1 MKKVFALIGILF
13 MFGWAA
19 ASADTLVLP
28 ASLTVVEEEA
38 FMGDTSLDEV
48 VLPEGIREIKADA
61 FAGSSLSSIHLP
73 ASLESIADGALPA
86 PGSVTVT
93 AEEGTW
99 AFDWAVEKGYIE
111 GTVTE
116 YTSVSS
122 FEYEIESMECTITK
136 YHGDDTVV
144 IIPRTIEGVPVTK
157 IGDYAFIE
165 DPGLREYEWI
175 TNEYGEGVGIERVE
189 IPSSIRSIGTGAFY
203 ACHELLEI
211 VLPQSIVDI
220 GPDAFA
226 YCESLTSVSLP
237 RGITAIKE
245 STFQGCANLV
255 SVHMGDNVT
264 MIGNQAFTDCSNL
277 IDIVIPNSVSSI
289 GDCAFS
295 GCTGLTCITIPES
308 VERIGGS
315 IFDGCISLTAI
326 RVSPDND
333 AFCSSDGV
341 LYDKSMKILV
351 QYPSGKM
358 DAMYSIPE
366 GVTAIEQRAF
376 CLCPYLQHIIIPDS
390 MLSMQDYAFY
400 DVNIRSMAVSGE
412 VLGRLKSQGSYFI
425 HNYDIPIEVYCRINA
440 SETDL
445 QIPDCLNGVPMF
457 KYSVDNDE
465 ATITNV
471 SCGWAD
477 EIVIPDSIIGVPVV
491 GIAENCFSNEMLC
504 SIIIPNSVTFI
515 GDSAF
520 SECYGLKNV
529 TLGNGIKSIG
539 NCAFSSCSSLEEIT
553 IPDGVTVIE
562 TGTFK
567 YCEDLHSVSLGQN
580 TVEIGDE
587 AFSGC
592 TSLKSICIPA
602 SVEAIG
608 YNCFDNCIALE
619 SIDVDPNNEHYR
631 SDNGVLIGK
640 YEYASSDSLFGNGFF
655 SDVVLTYPYG
665 KMDNVYFCN
674 AANGVAPFA
683 FRNCQYLREVYF
695 TQESSWVKVAKDAF
709 VNCNALERVEFA
721 PNGFIMDVQNS
732 ALNNCPNLEVVSFAD
747 VNLYYSYNFDPFKN
761 SGNPTVI
768 VDPGQEK
775 WCIRHGIAYIYA
787 EENPDSDLEADIIQT
802 QPSYGQIVE
811 VGSEIQ
817 VSANVNGG
825 IQPLEYNFALSVN
838 GNAPVASGWISQN
851 TYTFEAS
858 AKGSYNCFVVV
869 RDSERNR
876 CLSDA
881 VFGTIGEPG
890 QMVSGTLCAG
900 DGWTIKW
907 QITYD
912 EDGQGNKI
920 DAQLYIYLEGANA
933 SNGSLMLYSEL
944 DNVFLMPWLTDEYGF
959 TKDMFTKI
967 SITGGNASPFEI
979 VSDTFSGYVNVGLVD
994 LKYVRIIQSHA
1005 FEGCGNL
1012 KQVNYD
1018 AKLVDIGAAAF
1029 KNCNK
1034 LIKFNGENHII
1045 AIGDEAFENTLI
1057 SSFTF
1062 EKTTMIGAKAFANT
1076 GLKRIVLWEQVS
1088 DIGEEAFDGCNDLT
1102 ICCYYDSA
1110 AYNFAVSNGIGYEL
1124 LDSIDQF
1131 LKNKTTKLDDS
1142 LLRIT
1147 ADLSLAA
1154 YTAGMSSD
1162 ADVREYL
1169 RALGFNNLYS
1179 NYGGGGTMFN
1189 SGSLQFTIGTKTF
1202 NADENCNTDVLI
1214 VVAQGSKNIYEL
1226 FQDMFTGNGS
1236 HRVNGYRTNDVVW
1249 DFYHDIMWGKESDGV
1264 NGIMDVIDLH
1274 KNYKVILTGHSLGG
1288 AAVNLVAAELTK
1300 TYFGR
1305 DNVYCYTFGAID
1317 SIPAANPVSTG
1328 YENIHNVYNWSD
1340 TWSPNPEEFGSR
1352 LNSGVGSMN
1361 GKFGH
1366 IDLFDHDFR
1375 SESDKS
1381 KAAETQ
1387 MIDAVN
1393 HAMHNYVAAVYGGE
1407 VTH

>member
-1 MKKVFALIGILF
+1 
-13 MFGWAA
+13 
-19 ASADTLVLP
+19 
-28 ASLTVVEEEA
+28 
-38 FMGDTSLDEV
+38 MGDTSLDEV
-48 VLPEGIREIKADA
+48 VLPEGLTEIQANA
-61 FAGSSLSSIHLP
+61 FADSSLSAINLPSTLTSIG
-73 ASLESIADGALPA
+73 EGALPD
-86 PGSVTVT
+86 PGTVMVT
-93 AEEGTW
+93 ATEGSW
-99 AFDWAVEKGYIE
+99 AYEWALEAGYIGLQE
-111 GTVTE
+111 
-116 YTSVSS
+116 SS
-122 FEYEIESMECTITK
+122 IDDFIIENGRIKK
-136 YHGDDTVV
+136 YIGSGGEVV
-144 IIPRTIEGVPVTK
+144 I
-157 IGDYAFIE
+157 
-165 DPGLREYEWI
+165 
-175 TNEYGEGVGIERVE
+175 
-189 IPSSIRSIGTGAFY
+189 PSKDKNGNSIVSIG
-203 ACHELLEI
+203 
-211 VLPQSIVDI
+211 SN
-220 GPDAFA
+220 AFA
-226 YCESLTSVSLP
+226 DCE
-237 RGITAIKE
+237 
-245 STFQGCANLV
+245 
-255 SVHMGDNVT
+255 NVT
-264 MIGNQAFTDCSNL
+264 R
-277 IDIVIPNSVSSI
+277 IVIPCGVK
-289 GDCAFS
+289 
-295 GCTGLTCITIPES
+295 TIWE
-308 VERIGGS
+308 
-315 IFDGCISLTAI
+315 
-326 RVSPDND
+326 
-333 AFCSSDGV
+333 
-341 LYDKSMKILV
+341 K
-351 QYPSGKM
+351 
-358 DAMYSIPE
+358 
-366 GVTAIEQRAF
+366 
-376 CLCPYLQHIIIPDS
+376 
-390 MLSMQDYAFY
+390 AFY
-400 DVNIRSMAVSGE
+400 R
-412 VLGRLKSQGSYFI
+412 
-425 HNYDIPIEVYCRINA
+425 
-440 SETDL
+440 
-445 QIPDCLNGVPMF
+445 
-457 KYSVDNDE
+457 
-465 ATITNV
+465 
-471 SCGWAD
+471 
-477 EIVIPDSIIGVPVV
+477 
-491 GIAENCFSNEMLC
+491 C
-504 SIIIPNSVTFI
+504 SKLDTVIIPNSVMYINDYAFAYCGELKTGAIPKGVVSIGSNAFLNCVKLSDVIIPDSVKEIGSYAFNGCSGFTNLVIPDSVTWIGIYAFSGCSGLTSVEIGCSSQTDPTSPVNEIDIRTATFKGCSRLTDVNISGRVVSIDSEAFCNCLELKNLTLCTGLKSIGNSAFRDCVDLAHVDIPDGVTSIGEFAFYDCKYLQSINLPDSVTNIGRNAFCGCQRLVRLEIPANVAYISTSTFGLCHNLASVVIANGVTSI

-520 SECYGLKNV
+520 NDCHNLTSVEIPDSVVY
-529 TLGNGIKSIG
+529 IG
-539 NCAFSSCSSLEEIT
+539 RRAFYACNSLT
-553 IPDGVTVIE
+553 SVVIPDGVTDIR
-562 TGTFK
+562 T
-567 YCEDLHSVSLGQN
+567 
-580 TVEIGDE
+580 E
-587 AFSGC
+587 AFCHCNS
-592 TSLKSICIPA
+592 
-602 SVEAIG
+602 
-608 YNCFDNCIALE
+608 LE
-619 SIDVDPNNEHYR
+619 SVVIPQSVTGIWSNAFCDCGSLTSVVIPD
-631 SDNGVLIGK
+631 GVESIG
-640 YEYASSDSLFGNGFF
+640 EYAFAYCSKLNSIVIPPSVAEIDDSAFEGCNDLVAFVQAGSYAEQYCVGHGI
-655 SDVVLTYPYG
+655 TYLLYTDG
-665 KMDNVYFCN
+665 DTV
-674 AANGVAPFA
+674 GSGTQTVDGI
-683 FRNCQYLREVYF
+683 LRE
-695 TQESSWVKVAKDAF
+695 
-709 VNCNALERVEFA
+709 
-721 PNGFIMDVQNS
+721 
-732 ALNNCPNLEVVSFAD
+732 
-747 VNLYYSYNFDPFKN
+747 
-761 SGNPTVI
+761 
-768 VDPGQEK
+768 
-775 WCIRHGIAYIYA
+775 
-787 EENPDSDLEADIIQT
+787 
-802 QPSYGQIVE
+802 
-811 VGSEIQ
+811 
-817 VSANVNGG
+817 
-825 IQPLEYNFALSVN
+825 
-838 GNAPVASGWISQN
+838 
-851 TYTFEAS
+851 
-858 AKGSYNCFVVV
+858 
-869 RDSERNR
+869 
-876 CLSDA
+876 
-881 VFGTIGEPG
+881 
-890 QMVSGTLCAG
+890 G

-920 DAQLYIYLEGANA
+920 DAQLYIYLIGANA

-1202 NADENCNTDVLI
+1202 NADENGNTDVLI